1 MGSGSA
7 KNSLHCC
14 FLTAELSQKQMVL
27 SRETDKYS
35 VCFVLFCFEKR
46 GRRIRRGVH
55 VCVCQ
60 PIATSIGTIKKST
73 CRALPLF
80 STVMPVKKKKYD
92 PALKKKKEA
101 NQKGART
108 NKDIVKCTLCSS
120 TNSYQLLPRKKKKAQ
135 THLKRFFFFL
145 SFCKRESKAKAQV
158 KRKKLLRYSPYSCAP
173 AASSKA
179 TMRL

>member
-35 VCFVLFCFEKR
+35 VCFMLFCFEKR

-73 CRALPLF
+73 YRALPLF
-80 STVMPVKKKKYD
+80 STVMPVKKKKVRSSF
-92 PALKKKKEA
+92 KKKKEA

-135 THLKRFFFFL
+135 THLKRFFFF
-145 SFCKRESKAKAQV
+145 SPFVREKAKQRH
-158 KRKKLLRYSPYSCAP
+158 K
-173 AASSKA
+173 
-179 TMRL
+179 

>member
-1 MGSGSA
+1 MYFTFETSEKKKGEKSSCRRWCSRRSVCLWAHAKALSEIKATVGSGSA
-7 KNSLHCC
+7 KNSLHYC

-80 STVMPVKKKKYD
+80 STVMPVKKKKVRSSF
-92 PALKKKKEA
+92 KKKKRQTKKVHA
-101 NQKGART
+101 QIKILWNVHCAVLQIA
-108 NKDIVKCTLCSS
+108 I
-120 TNSYQLLPRKKKKAQ
+120 SY
-135 THLKRFFFFL
+135 FL
-145 SFCKRESKAKAQV
+145 EK
-158 KRKKLLRYSPYSCAP
+158 
-173 AASSKA
+173 
-179 TMRL
+179 